1 MPALAMTVPI
11 WVMPCS
17 DCRVCTAS
25 KESFSTVLS
34 SLTVISLLEW
44 PVGSLERSFVEGL
57 EGSRTVAMTVVFGR
71 ERIMAVRALPM
82 PGGELC

>member
-17 DCRVCTAS
+17 NCRVCTAS

-44 PVGSLERSFVEGL
+44 PISSLERDFVEGL
-57 EGSRTVAMTVVFGR
+57 EGSRTAAMTVVFGR
-71 ERIMAVRALPM
+71 ERKVAIRALPM